1 MNLFLDSFYS
11 HCKIKIELIKKMMR
25 KIICNLLVSFVP
37 TETSHIHHK
46 KSKGMKE
53 IFDFFFV
60 LTKKRK
66 INNVVDETSNIMPL
80 EFSFG

>member
-1 MNLFLDSFYS
+1 
-11 HCKIKIELIKKMMR
+11 MMR
-25 KIICNLLVSFVP
+25 NIICNLLLSFGP
-37 TETSHIHHK
+37 TGKIIFRIK
-46 KSKGMKE
+46 KSEGMKE